1 MKVIEGKTEVVVP
14 DSKPLRSSPAFYN
27 PKSALQ
33 RDINVALLASL
44 GRKLRIADV
53 MCGTGVRAAR
63 LLNEVPECVES
74 LLLNDANPSA
84 VAYAKKN
91 VKKAEFSVKD
101 GSLFIEESEGFDY
114 IDIDPFGSPNAF
126 LDSACKKIS
135 RNGVL
140 AVTATDT
147 SSLTGSSF
155 QAGLRKYWAR
165 PLRNEFMHET
175 AVRIL
180 IRKLQL
186 VASQYEKVILPIY
199 CHSASHYV
207 RVYMKV
213 SDLKTKDVFAS
224 HQFIHYCFKCSNRLV
239 SISSVPE
246 KCCNTSMTIAGPL
259 WVGELWDVGLAEK
272 VARNSERMGLGK
284 ECLTMTERISNECG
298 IPVVGFYSL
307 NRLSK
312 ILKVSAPK
320 IEKVIENVGGAR
332 THFAYDGVRTEAS
345 SDRMRKLLLKLV

>member
-1 MKVIEGKTEVVVP
+1 MKIVEGKTEVVVP
-14 DSKPLRSSPAFYN
+14 ESKPLRSSPAFYN

-33 RDINVALLASL
+33 RDINVALLSAL

-74 LLLNDANPSA
+74 LSLNDANPSA
-84 VAYAKKN
+84 VEYAKKN
-91 VKKAEFSVKD
+91 VKASFSVKD
-101 GSLFIEESEGFDY
+101 GSMFLEESEGFDY

-126 LDSACKKIS
+126 LDSACKKLS
-135 RNGVL
+135 RKGVL

-147 SSLTGSSF
+147 ASLTGSAF

-186 VASQYEKVILPIY
+186 VASQYEKVLLPIY
-199 CHSASHYV
+199 CHAASHYI
-207 RVYMKV
+207 RVYMQAV
-213 SDLKTKDVFAS
+213 EGKTKDIFAS
-224 HQFIHYCFKCSNRLV
+224 HQFIHYCFKCSHRVISV
-239 SISSVPE
+239 SNVPE
-246 KCCNTSMTIAGPL
+246 KCCKTSMTIAGPL
-259 WVGELWDVGLAEK
+259 WSGELWNVSLAEK
-272 VARNSERMGLGK
+272 IAKNSVKLELSK
-284 ECLTMTERISNECG
+284 ECMIMTERIANECK

-320 IEKVIENVGGAR
+320 LDKIIEKVGGAR

-345 SDRMRKLLLKLV
+345 AEKMRKLLLKTS